1 MVFEPPCCLRSWRR
15 CRARQH
21 VAPGG
26 SLAATRPARD
36 SEHTVAASA
45 RPGRGTKRQSAGA
58 SLSAWCRHL
67 CATRSALPPAVNA
80 PALRVE
86 PRTEHRVRGPEHFA
100 LGTSCSAPALG
111 AWWPVAEYLVLRRK
125 RCELGARHLAL
136 STEHLVLSH
145 ERVEPG
151 TQPPGP
157 STQLSAPGT

>member
-1 MVFEPPCCLRSWRR
+1 MPQPY
-15 CRARQH
+15 
-21 VAPGG
+21 G
-26 SLAATRPARD
+26 S
-36 SEHTVAASA
+36 
-45 RPGRGTKRQSAGA
+45 
-58 SLSAWCRHL
+58 SLVPSTEYAVPS
-67 CATRSALPPAVNA
+67 TSRSALRAQHPV
-80 PALRVE
+80 
-86 PRTEHRVRGPEHFA
+86 
-100 LGTSCSAPALG
+100 LG